1 REQRRLSRKYEMRK
15 KKGGSAATV
24 SANIEKKKLSV
35 QRLHQRLT
43 NLRRN
48 HENQVIHALVE
59 QKPRFITV
67 EDLNVT
73 GMMKNRHL
81 SKAVAQQRF
90 YSFREKLRCK
100 AEVIGIEFRIADR
113 FYPSSK
119 TCHACGY
126 MHSGLKLK
134 NRVYVCPSCGY
145 TEDRDLNAALNL
157 RDTKN
162 YRIA

>member
-1 REQRRLSRKYEMRK
+1 MRK
-15 KKGGSAATV
+15 LVNWLPVTYTLHFTLP
-24 SANIEKKKLSV
+24 KLSV
-35 QRLHQRLT
+35 QRLHQRLA

-73 GMMKNRHL
+73 GMIKNRHL
-81 SKAVAQQRF
+81 SKAVSEQRF
-90 YSFREKLRCK
+90 YSFREKLRRK
-100 AEVIGIEFRIADR
+100 AEIIGIEVRIADR

-119 TCHACGY
+119 TCHACGHV
-126 MHSGLKLK
+126 HSGLKLK
-134 NRVYVCPSCGY
+134 DRVYVCPACGF

>member
-1 REQRRLSRKYEMRK
+1 M
-15 KKGGSAATV
+15 A
-24 SANIEKKKLSV
+24 
-35 QRLHQRLT
+35 

-48 HENQVIHALVE
+48 HENQIIHALVE

-81 SKAVAQQRF
+81 SKAVSEQRF
-90 YSFREKLRCK
+90 YSFREKLRRK
-100 AEVIGIEFRIADR
+100 AESIGIEFRIADR
-113 FYPSSK
+113 FS
-119 TCHACGY
+119 
-126 MHSGLKLK
+126 LKLK
-134 NRVYVCPSCGY
+134 ARIYACPVCGY

>member
-1 REQRRLSRKYEMRK
+1 MRK
-15 KKGGSAATV
+15 KKGGSTATA

-35 QRLHQRLT
+35 QRLHQRLA

-48 HENQVIHALVE
+48 HENQIIHALVE

-81 SKAVAQQRF
+81 SKAVSEQRF
-90 YSFREKLRCK
+90 YSFREKLRRK
-100 AEVIGIEFRIADR
+100 AESIGIEFRIADR

-119 TCHACGY
+119 TCHACGHV
-126 MHSGLKLK
+126 HSSLKLK
-134 NRVYVCPSCGY
+134 ARIYVCPVCGY

>member
-1 REQRRLSRKYEMRK
+1 MRK
-15 KKGGSAATV
+15 RKGGSAATA

-35 QRLHQRLT
+35 QKLHKQLV

-73 GMMKNRHL
+73 GMMKNRYL
-81 SKAVAQQRF
+81 AKAVAQQRF
-90 YSFREKLRCK
+90 YTFRKKLRSK
-100 AEVIGIEFRIADR
+100 AETIGIEFRIADR

-119 TCHACGY
+119 TCHACG
-126 MHSGLKLK
+126 HVNSGLKLK
-134 NRVYVCPSCGY
+134 DRVYICHACGY